1 MASNPFG
8 GFLQKMKGFADEAK
22 RKKYREQVERDI
34 VLYKDKG
41 FIIFQKSSLQV
52 KLYCIQWILQLRNPE
67 LRGISWENWKWFLL
81 FLKKTLKKFSKG

>member
-41 FIIFQKSSLQV
+41 FIIF
-52 KLYCIQWILQLRNPE
+52 E
-67 LRGISWENWKWFLL
+67 
-81 FLKKTLKKFSKG
+81 KKALHRLSYTL

>member
-41 FIIFQKSSLQV
+41 F
-52 KLYCIQWILQLRNPE
+52 R
-67 LRGISWENWKWFLL
+67 
-81 FLKKTLKKFSKG
+81 KKTLHRLSYTV

>member
-22 RKKYREQVERDI
+22 RRKDREQVERDI

-41 FIIFQKSSLQV
+41 FIIFQKEA
-52 KLYCIQWILQLRNPE
+52 LYRL
-67 LRGISWENWKWFLL
+67 SY
-81 FLKKTLKKFSKG
+81 TV

>member
-41 FIIFQKSSLQV
+41 FRKKPLHRLRVSPSLCFRV
-52 KLYCIQWILQLRNPE
+52 
-67 LRGISWENWKWFLL
+67 
-81 FLKKTLKKFSKG
+81 

>member
-41 FIIFQKSSLQV
+41 FRKKNSSQV
-52 KLYCIQWILQLRNPE
+52 KLYSVTYTVYSEYPNGE
-67 LRGISWENWKWFLL
+67 
-81 FLKKTLKKFSKG
+81 TLN